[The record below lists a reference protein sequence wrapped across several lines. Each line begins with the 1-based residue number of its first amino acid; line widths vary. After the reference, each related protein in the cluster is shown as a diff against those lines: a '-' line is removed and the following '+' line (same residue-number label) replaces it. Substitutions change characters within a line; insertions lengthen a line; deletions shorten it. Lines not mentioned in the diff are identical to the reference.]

1 MRDWTQLSNPRSRCR
16 SGFSSC
22 CTRAAVASC
31 RGCGRTGV
39 ALVTL
44 TLRFDRDGGGSLE
57 IEEFLEDG
65 YNQHPLETGK
75 GGYLLAVIKSFFT
88 GPVWA
93 SSQMNSFS
101 KTLTVTN
108 R

>member
-1 MRDWTQLSNPRSRCR
+1 MVIKS
-16 SGFSSC
+16 FF
-22 CTRAAVASC
+22 
-31 RGCGRTGV
+31 TG
-39 ALVTL
+39 AFWACLA
-44 TLRFDRDGGGSLE
+44 

-75 GGYLLAVIKSFFT
+75 GGYCAADHLNIAVNKSFFN
-88 GPVWA
+88 GPVLA
-93 SSQMNSFS
+93 GPQMNSFS